1 MTVARGVC
9 LIKVLVVDDHDLVRT
24 GITRML
30 ADIDGLQVV
39 GQADSGEESLKKA
52 RELKPDV
59 VLMDV
64 KMPGIGGLEATRK
77 LMRSHPDMKVVAVT
91 VCEEDP
97 FPTRLRQAG
106 AAGYMTKGGGL
117 AEMVQAIRLV
127 FAGQR
132 YISPQIAQQLALK
145 SFQPQVNN
153 SPFDLL
159 SEREIQIALMIVGC
173 QKVQTISDKLCLSP
187 KTVNTTVTVS
197 TKSFRSAAMLSLHC
211 WQYVTAWSMPAPEM
225 TQPFDPSAFLATCSG
240 RPGVYRMFDSEA
252 RLLYVGKAKNL
263 KKRLA
268 SYFRKTGHAPKTGA
282 LVARIAQIETT
293 ITANETEALLL
304 EQTLIKEWR
313 PPYNILLRDDK
324 SYPYVHLS
332 DGNFPRLSIHRGAK
346 KAKGRYFGPYPSAG
360 AIRESLSLMQKT
372 FLVRQCEDSFY
383 KNRTRPCL
391 QYQIK
396 RCKGPCVG
404 LVEPE
409 VYAED
414 VRHSVMFLEGR
425 SNALTDELNASMEKA
440 AMALDF
446 ERAAELRD
454 QISLLRRVQDQQ
466 SMDGGTGDV
475 DVVAAFV
482 NPGGACVHM
491 ISVRGG
497 RVLGSKNFFP
507 QVGIEEEVGEVM
519 SAFLAQY
526 FLGGVERELPN
537 EVIVNVVH
545 DDFPTLIDAIEALRG
560 REMTISHRV
569 RGTRARWQQL
579 AVTNAEQA
587 LSARLANRQH
597 VTARF
602 EALAE
607 VLKLDE
613 PPLRLECYD
622 ISHSSGEATVAS
634 CVVFGP
640 EGPIKSDYRRYN
652 IEGVTAGDDYAAI
665 HQALTRRF
673 SKIKDGEGKL
683 PDILLVDGG
692 KGQLSMARDVLNE
705 LAVPDLILLGVA
717 KGATRKAGFETLY
730 LNDAAHEFT
739 LPGDSPALHLIQQIR
754 DEAHRFAIT
763 GHRARR
769 GKTRRTSTLEGV
781 AGVGPTRRRDLLKHF
796 GGLQELS
803 RASIEEIAK
812 APGISKKL
820 AESIYANLHS
830 E

>member
-1 MTVARGVC
+1 
-9 LIKVLVVDDHDLVRT
+9 L
-24 GITRML
+24 
-30 ADIDGLQVV
+30 
-39 GQADSGEESLKKA
+39 
-52 RELKPDV
+52 P
-59 VLMDV
+59 
-64 KMPGIGGLEATRK
+64 
-77 LMRSHPDMKVVAVT
+77 
-91 VCEEDP
+91 
-97 FPTRLRQAG
+97 
-106 AAGYMTKGGGL
+106 
-117 AEMVQAIRLV
+117 
-127 FAGQR
+127 
-132 YISPQIAQQLALK
+132 
-145 SFQPQVNN
+145 
-153 SPFDLL
+153 
-159 SEREIQIALMIVGC
+159 
-173 QKVQTISDKLCLSP
+173 
-187 KTVNTTVTVS
+187 
-197 TKSFRSAAMLSLHC
+197 C
-211 WQYVTAWSMPAPEM
+211 WPCVTAWSMPAPEM
-225 TQPFDPSAFLATCSG
+225 NQPFDPSAFLATCSG
-240 RPGVYRMFDSEA
+240 RPGVYRMFDTDG

-282 LVARIAQIETT
+282 LVARISQIETT

-304 EQTLIKEWR
+304 EQTLIKESR

-332 DGNFPRLSIHRGAK
+332 DGEFPRLSIHRGAK

-360 AIRESLSLMQKT
+360 AIRESLSILQKA
-372 FLVRQCEDSFY
+372 FHVRQCEDSFY

-396 RCKGPCVG
+396 RCKAPCVG
-404 LVEPE
+404 LVEPK
-409 VYAED
+409 VYADD

-425 SNALTDELNASMEKA
+425 SNALSDELNALMEKA

-446 ERAAELRD
+446 EHAAELRD
-454 QISLLRRVQDQQ
+454 QIALLRRVQDQQ
-466 SMDGGTGDV
+466 SMEGGTGDV

-482 NPGGACVHM
+482 NPGGACVHL

-526 FLGGVERELPN
+526 FLGGGERELPE
-537 EVIVNVVH
+537 EVIVNVVNE
-545 DDFPTLIDAIEALRG
+545 DFPALIEAIEASRG
-560 REMTISHRV
+560 REISISHRV

-587 LSARLANRQH
+587 LGARLANRQH
-597 VTARF
+597 VAARF

-613 PPLRLECYD
+613 PPQRLECYD

-652 IEGVTAGDDYAAI
+652 IEGVTAGDDYAAM

-692 KGQLSMARDVLNE
+692 KGQLNMAREVMNE

-717 KGATRKAGFETLY
+717 KGTTRKAGFETLY
-730 LNDAAHEFT
+730 LNEAANEFT
-739 LPGDSPALHLIQQIR
+739 LRGDSPALHLIQQIR

-803 RASIEEIAK
+803 RASAEEIAK

-820 AESIYANLHS
+820 AELIYASLHS

>member
-1 MTVARGVC
+1 
-9 LIKVLVVDDHDLVRT
+9 
-24 GITRML
+24 
-30 ADIDGLQVV
+30 
-39 GQADSGEESLKKA
+39 
-52 RELKPDV
+52 
-59 VLMDV
+59 
-64 KMPGIGGLEATRK
+64 
-77 LMRSHPDMKVVAVT
+77 
-91 VCEEDP
+91 
-97 FPTRLRQAG
+97 
-106 AAGYMTKGGGL
+106 
-117 AEMVQAIRLV
+117 
-127 FAGQR
+127 
-132 YISPQIAQQLALK
+132 
-145 SFQPQVNN
+145 
-153 SPFDLL
+153 
-159 SEREIQIALMIVGC
+159 
-173 QKVQTISDKLCLSP
+173 
-187 KTVNTTVTVS
+187 
-197 TKSFRSAAMLSLHC
+197 
-211 WQYVTAWSMPAPEM
+211 M

-240 RPGVYRMFDSEA
+240 RPGVYRMFDIDG

-282 LVARIAQIETT
+282 LVARIASVETT

-304 EQTLIKEWR
+304 EQTLIKESR

-332 DGNFPRLSIHRGAK
+332 DGEFPRLSIHRGAK

-360 AIRESLSLMQKT
+360 AIRESLSILQKT
-372 FLVRQCEDSFY
+372 FHVRQCEDSFY

-396 RCKGPCVG
+396 RCKAPCVNF
-404 LVEPE
+404 VEPE

-425 SNALTDELNASMEKA
+425 SNALTDELNMLMEKA
-440 AMALDF
+440 AMALNF
-446 ERAAELRD
+446 EQAAELRD
-454 QISLLRRVQDQQ
+454 QIGLLRRVQDQQ
-466 SMDGGTGDV
+466 SMEGGSGDV

-482 NPGGACVHM
+482 NPGGACVHL
-491 ISVRGG
+491 ISVRAG

-526 FLGGVERELPN
+526 FLGGGERELPS
-537 EVIVNVVH
+537 EVIVNVVN
-545 DDFPTLIDAIEALRG
+545 DDFPALIDAIDASRG
-560 REMTISHRV
+560 KEITISHRV

-587 LSARLANRQH
+587 LAARLANRQH
-597 VTARF
+597 VAARF

-613 PPLRLECYD
+613 PPQRLECYD

-652 IEGVTAGDDYAAI
+652 IEGVTAGDDYAAM

-673 SKIKDGEGKL
+673 SKINDGAGKL

-692 KGQLSMARDVLNE
+692 KGQLNMARDVLNE

-717 KGATRKAGFETLY
+717 KGTTRKAGFETLY
-730 LNDAAHEFT
+730 LNDVAHEFT
-739 LPGDSPALHLIQQIR
+739 LKGDSPALHLIQQIR

-820 AESIYANLHS
+820 AESIYASLHS